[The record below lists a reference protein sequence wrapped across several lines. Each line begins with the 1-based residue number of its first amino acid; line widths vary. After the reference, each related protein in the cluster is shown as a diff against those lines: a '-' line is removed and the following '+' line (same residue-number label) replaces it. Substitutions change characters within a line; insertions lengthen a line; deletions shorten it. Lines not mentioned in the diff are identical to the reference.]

1 MRFIILACFVFAF
14 QSALTQT
21 NDSVRAQSDSIPFL
35 SFDSMSATEFFDF
48 IRNHPYNEKKVLTVH
63 GNCKAGWVKEDD
75 VHYLIRFIRS
85 TEKMPC
91 LNHIISSFWPDKG
104 SELGGYALDLIM
116 SYRYNSK
123 FFEGLY
129 HCTVSNNSRAD
140 EYEQWYRETFPE
152 KTNKK

>member
-1 MRFIILACFVFAF
+1 MKFIILICFVVAF
-14 QSALTQT
+14 QSALAQT

-35 SFDSMSATEFFDF
+35 SFDDMSATEFFDF
-48 IRNHPYNEKKVLTVH
+48 IRNHPYRDTKVLTVQ
-63 GNCKAGWVKEDD
+63 GDCKAGWVKEDD

-85 TEKMPC
+85 QEKVPC
-91 LNHIISSFWPDKG
+91 LNHFFSSFWPDKG

-116 SYRYNSK
+116 SYRYNSA

-140 EYEQWYRETFPE
+140 KYEQWYRETFPD